1 MDLSPGPQERP
12 LRPLRPGRAGRGL
25 GPGPGSTSTSPQQ
38 FEWALSR
45 GRGPLLQDLLERS
58 LLDSLA
64 SQRLRKR
71 AWMMLGPQGH
81 SHCSCG
87 PSCGLACRGLA
98 WCWSPDPALLLIPLS
113 PPFFPAAWSPPH
125 CLQRG
130 QLTRAGS
137 PGTVRVGTMLGTQ
150 VTAKRVVL
158 SCSGRAEMLRN
169 TPRPPESHS
178 RTPRPAPTCT
188 ATPLPLLPLQPR
200 GCPLLAP

>member
-1 MDLSPGPQERP
+1 MGPLSREGPPPAGPAGALPAGLAGFAKTQEKGVDDARATGPQ
-12 LRPLRPGRAGRGL
+12 
-25 GPGPGSTSTSPQQ
+25 
-38 FEWALSR
+38 
-45 GRGPLLQDLLERS
+45 S
-58 LLDSLA
+58 LLLWA
-64 SQRLRKR
+64 ELWPRLPRLPR
-71 AWMMLGPQGH
+71 LPWPCLPW
-81 SHCSCG
+81 
-87 PSCGLACRGLA
+87 PRGLA

-113 PPFFPAAWSPPH
+113 PPFFPAAWSPSH

-137 PGTVRVGTMLGTQ
+137 PGAVRVGTMLGTQ